1 MLDATIK
8 HIFQYTL
15 LSACLFCSF
24 SCGNSKQAEDSEKAE
39 QIMSEIKSMYT
50 GKDYDNAMLMI
61 DSLMKTYPGLI
72 DVQRKAMHIQTMI
85 TEKRT
90 LADSIANEKVLEQS
104 MAAADSIKHNL
115 KFVKSADMVEGYF
128 VDKTMPDDGIPS
140 VTGIVARVA
149 EHGDISLLSSLRGHR
164 IRHTRICAI
173 ADTANVATGNVP
185 LSNSR
190 NYRYN
195 DNGQNVELVTF
206 NAQECGDFLSFIA
219 QNTALPITIKFVN
232 GSKSYKQVLSQKE
245 KSAIKNVVNYAT
257 AITAAHDAANMR
269 LKFARKLQ
277 LARKQIK
284 QTATNI
290 QGGR

>member
-8 HIFQYTL
+8 HIFQYIL

-24 SCGNSKQAEDSEKAE
+24 SCSNSKQTEDAEKAE
-39 QIMSEIKSMYT
+39 QVMSQIKSLYA
-50 GKDYDNAMLMI
+50 GQDYDNAMLMI

-72 DVQRKAMHIQTMI
+72 DVQRRAMHIQTMI

-90 LADSIANEKVLEQS
+90 LADSTANEKILEQS

-115 KFVKSADMVEGYF
+115 KFVKNADMVEGYF

-140 VTGIVARVA
+140 ATGIVARVT
-149 EHGDISLLSSLRGHR
+149 EHGDISLLSSLRSHR
-164 IRHTRICAI
+164 IRHTKICAT
-173 ADTANVATGNVP
+173 ADTASVATNNVP

-190 NYRYN
+190 NYHYN
-195 DNGQNVELVTF
+195 DDGQSVELVTF
-206 NAQECGDFLSFIA
+206 NAQECGDFLSFIV
-219 QNTALPITIKFVN
+219 QNASCPITIKFIN
-232 GSKSYKQVLSQKE
+232 GTKSYKQTLSQKE
-245 KSAIKNVVNYAT
+245 KDAIVNVVNYTT
-257 AITAAHDAANMR
+257 AVTTAQSAANMR

-290 QGGR
+290 QGDR

>member
-39 QIMSEIKSMYT
+39 QIMSEIKSMYA

-128 VDKTMPDDGIPS
+128 VDKLCPT
-140 VTGIVARVA
+140 T
-149 EHGDISLLSSLRGHR
+149 ESLL
-164 IRHTRICAI
+164 
-173 ADTANVATGNVP
+173 
-185 LSNSR
+185 
-190 NYRYN
+190 
-195 DNGQNVELVTF
+195 
-206 NAQECGDFLSFIA
+206 
-219 QNTALPITIKFVN
+219 
-232 GSKSYKQVLSQKE
+232 
-245 KSAIKNVVNYAT
+245 
-257 AITAAHDAANMR
+257 
-269 LKFARKLQ
+269 
-277 LARKQIK
+277 
-284 QTATNI
+284 
-290 QGGR
+290 

>member
-39 QIMSEIKSMYT
+39 QIMLEIKSMYA

-164 IRHTRICAI
+164 I
-173 ADTANVATGNVP
+173 
-185 LSNSR
+185 
-190 NYRYN
+190 
-195 DNGQNVELVTF
+195 
-206 NAQECGDFLSFIA
+206 
-219 QNTALPITIKFVN
+219 
-232 GSKSYKQVLSQKE
+232 
-245 KSAIKNVVNYAT
+245 
-257 AITAAHDAANMR
+257 
-269 LKFARKLQ
+269 
-277 LARKQIK
+277 
-284 QTATNI
+284 
-290 QGGR
+290 

>member
-1 MLDATIK
+1 
-8 HIFQYTL
+8 
-15 LSACLFCSF
+15 
-24 SCGNSKQAEDSEKAE
+24 
-39 QIMSEIKSMYT
+39 MYA

-115 KFVKSADMVEGYF
+115 KFVNSADMVEGYF

-164 IRHTRICAI
+164 IRHTRICA
-173 ADTANVATGNVP
+173 TGNVP
-185 LSNSR
+185 PSNSR